1 MGIFRRG
8 KWWHLRKRVPRRF
21 EHLDARRPVVIA
33 LKTDSEIEARARAVE
48 VQRALVAYWLALEAS
63 QSGGATAG
71 HAAADH
77 AAAVELARRRGVLYR
92 PAEELARAP
101 LEELVARLERLLQSG
116 EILSAPVVAAEL
128 GGAPAPSFTLS
139 AAMAA
144 FEVDASDRTAGKNEN
159 QIRKWAAPR
168 RKAVSNLIALVGD
181 KPLDAITRDDALAL
195 RTWWRE
201 RVARGE
207 VRADSANK
215 DFGHLS
221 DVFGTLNDLRRLGL
235 ENPFKGLRLA
245 EAAASQRPSFSAEW
259 IKANIVAPGAL
270 AGLNAEA
277 ADVLRLM
284 VNTGAGLAE
293 VCGARLSDLRVS
305 DEIPALVIE
314 AHPGRALKT
323 GHRGRVIPLLG
334 VSLDAA
340 RRRAAAGG
348 FPRYASAPDLL
359 SATVN
364 KFLTENGLRPTPKHT
379 AYSLRHA
386 FQDRLIAA
394 EVPERM
400 QADLMGHKLA
410 RPRYGAGADLAH
422 VRDWLAKIAL

>member
-1 MGIFRRG
+1 MGVFRRG

-33 LKTDSEIEARARAVE
+33 LKTDSESEARARAVDAE
-48 VQRALVAYWLALEAS
+48 RALVAYWLALEAG
-63 QSGGATAG
+63 QSGD
-71 HAAADH
+71 AAAVYK
-77 AAAVELARRRGVLYR
+77 AAVELARRRGVLYR
-92 PAEELARAP
+92 TASELAAGP
-101 LEELVARLERLLQSG
+101 LDDLVARLLRLMRSG
-116 EILSAPVVAAEL
+116 EIADAAIVSAEL
-128 GGAPAPSFTLS
+128 GGATVPSFTLS

-159 QIRKWAAPR
+159 QRRKWAAPR
-168 RKAVSNLIALVGD
+168 RKAVANLIALVGD
-181 KPLDAITRDDALAL
+181 KPLDAITRDDALSL

-221 DVFGTLNDLRRLGL
+221 DVFGTLNELRRLGL
-235 ENPFKGLRLA
+235 DNPFKGLRLA
-245 EAAASQRPSFSAEW
+245 EGGASQRPSFPTEW
-259 IKANIVAPGAL
+259 IRAHIVAPGAL
-270 AGLNAEA
+270 AGLNEEA

-293 VCGARLSDLRVS
+293 VCGARLSDLRV
-305 DEIPALVIE
+305 DDPVPAFVIE

-323 GHRGRVIPLLG
+323 GHRGRVIHLLG

-348 FPRYASAPDLL
+348 FPRYASAPDVL
-359 SATVN
+359 SATIN
-364 KFLTENGLRPTPKHT
+364 KHLTENGLRPTPKHT

-394 EVPERM
+394 EVPERI

-410 RPRYGAGADLAH
+410 RPRYGKGADLAQ